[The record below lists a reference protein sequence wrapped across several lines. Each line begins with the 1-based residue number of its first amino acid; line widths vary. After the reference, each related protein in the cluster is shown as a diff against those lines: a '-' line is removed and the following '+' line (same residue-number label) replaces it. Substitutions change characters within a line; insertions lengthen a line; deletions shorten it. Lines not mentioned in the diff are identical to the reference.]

1 MAKMQLRSVRRTA
14 VAKDNFRLV
23 AVRVNGEEV
32 TLSTPIV
39 KINKDPA
46 FRKVGKGIRPVEQ
59 YGFQVGKQEVERFDA
74 AAALVL
80 KRHNAEIVD
89 GATVPA
95 YIARAIGRPA
105 AEVTAE

>member
-1 MAKMQLRSVRRTA
+1 MAKMQLRRVRRTA

-23 AVRVNGEEV
+23 ATKVNGEEV

-39 KINKDPA
+39 KVNREPA
-46 FRKVGKGIRPVEQ
+46 FRKAGGRVAPVEQ

-80 KRHNAEIVD
+80 KRHNAVIVD
-89 GATVPA
+89 GANVPA
-95 YIARAIGRPA
+95 YIARAIGREPTA
-105 AEVTAE
+105 TAE